1 MGVGYG
7 DAQGDDGEYADT
19 WLSGVHSGSTGGAA
33 IGSSFM
39 PGVGTAIGAAA
50 GAVGGLF
57 TGWRKAER
65 EKKAKQARERA
76 WKEAQAQLAADRYR
90 MNRQADAA
98 FRGGYTP
105 ANNSLGKMYGED
117 ANLDLSKSPL
127 TYLPGRAFDDYYT
140 PDARRKDAT
149 PEDEA
154 RWRLWQSGQITDA
167 EYFGSQEAADKWRAD
182 KKMYESKPAQKQ
194 SPSKSSGGQK
204 PGKKG
209 GGGSKSGKKP
219 VTYQP

>member
-39 PGVGTAIGAAA
+39 PGIGTAIGAVA
-50 GAVGGLF
+50 GGVGGLF

-76 WKEAQAQLAADRYR
+76 WNEAQTQLAADRYR
-90 MNRQADAA
+90 MNRQSDAT

-117 ANLDLSKSPL
+117 ANLDLSESPL
-127 TYLPGRAFDDYYT
+127 TYLPGRAFGGYGYT
-140 PDARRKDAT
+140 PDARRKDGT

-154 RWRLWQSGQITDA
+154 RWRLWKSGQISD
-167 EYFGSQEAADKWRAD
+167 EQYFGSQEAADQWRAD
-182 KKMYESKPAQKQ
+182 KKMYESKPGKPAKKP
-194 SPSKSSGGQK
+194 PS
-204 PGKKG
+204 GKKG
-209 GGGSKSGKKP
+209 GSSKSSKKP